1 MPLSPPVSPSEV
13 NLASTVMDKEQRV
26 VLLTAANAGSGVTTS
41 ALALANELARS
52 SRGRVL
58 LVDASFSAT
67 ALSQQLNLTNHPG
80 FLDLLLETPPPTLD
94 DCIHTQP
101 EWTFDV
107 LGSGHV
113 KRYNDRLPPEV
124 LEDLLDE
131 LRLRYRFVVID
142 AAAIYSPADTL
153 AISALVDGVILV
165 IKAEDTRWE
174 VAQAAVQR
182 LTQAAAKVIGCVFNE
197 RKYYMPKWIYDHL

>member
-1 MPLSPPVSPSEV
+1 MPLSPPFSPSEV

-94 DCIHTQP
+94 DCIQTQP

>member
-1 MPLSPPVSPSEV
+1 MPLSPPFSPSEV

-67 ALSQQLNLTNHPG
+67 ALSQQLNLTSHPG

-101 EWTFDV
+101 QWTFDV

-124 LEDLLDE
+124 LEGLLDE
-131 LRLRYRFVVID
+131 LRQRYRFVVID

>member
-1 MPLSPPVSPSEV
+1 MPISPPVSPSEV
-13 NLASTVMDKEQRV
+13 NLASTVMDKDQRV
-26 VLLTAANAGSGVTTS
+26 VLLTAANTGSGVTTS

-67 ALSQQLNLTNHPG
+67 ALSRQLELTGHPG
-80 FLDLLLETPPPTLD
+80 FLDLLLETPAPALD
-94 DCIHTQP
+94 VCIHSQP

-107 LGSGHV
+107 LGSGHIE
-113 KRYNDRLPPEV
+113 RHNDRLPPEA
-124 LEDLLDE
+124 LQGLFDE
-131 LRLRYRFVVID
+131 LRQRYRFVVID
-142 AAAIYSPADTL
+142 AAAMYSPADTL

-165 IKAEDTRWE
+165 IKAEETRWE

-197 RKYYMPKWIYDHL
+197 RKYYMPKWVYDHL